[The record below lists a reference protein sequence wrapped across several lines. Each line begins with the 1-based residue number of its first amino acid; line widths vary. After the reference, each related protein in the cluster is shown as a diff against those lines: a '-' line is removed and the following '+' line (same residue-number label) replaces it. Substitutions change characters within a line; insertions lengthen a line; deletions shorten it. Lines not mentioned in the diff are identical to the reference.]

1 MRPAPAAALAAGV
14 AARAASAVRAS
25 ATPPPPRLVRTVR
38 ALPSASR
45 ALALTADGATAFVV
59 APLFGQVCRVRL
71 CDGALEVPPRLW
83 DEPAAGGDDEAS
95 GLGVRLRSLGAKA
108 AATPDGETVFVAGAE
123 SLEAPLYV
131 FDGSTDCAQV
141 GVLRV
146 DDARGACAVQ
156 LSADG
161 AHLLVG
167 GRGSVVVMDAKA
179 AAAAARNGGEAPAPR
194 AVLRADGQL
203 LHAAALATSAGGA
216 LAALCGSGRWA
227 LWRDPLRPGPPD
239 AADRLPC
246 GAARALALAADGRTL
261 VAGGSDDYRFGTHEG
276 CLCRWA
282 RSAGGDAHASSA
294 ATDADAGAGAAL
306 EAWASPPS
314 EAAPYA
320 PSVLLHGEVQ
330 ALAMT
335 ADGSRVFVANSRGL
349 MAEWRPHSPDAQPTP
364 LEEPAEDAARESWR
378 EPPQVHALALDAAG
392 RTLVGL
398 REASDGAELLVWAL

>member
-71 CDGALEVPPRLW
+71 CDGALEVPPRAR
-83 DEPAAGGDDEAS
+83 DEPAAGGDGDAV
-95 GLGVRLRSLGAKA
+95 GPATRLRSLGANA
-108 AATPDGETVFVAGAE
+108 AATADGATVFVAG
-123 SLEAPLYV
+123 SHSTEAPLYV
-131 FDGSTDCAQV
+131 YNGADCAPA

-156 LSADG
+156 LCADG
-161 AHLLVG
+161 AHLAVG
-167 GRGSVVVMDAKA
+167 GHGSVVLLDAEA
-179 AAAAARNGGEAPAPR
+179 AAAAARSGGAAPAPR
-194 AVLRADGQL
+194 AVLRAEGQL

-246 GAARALALAADGRTL
+246 GAARALALAADGRVL
-261 VAGGSDDYRFGTHEG
+261 AAGGSDDYRFGTHEG
-276 CLCRWA
+276 VLCRWA
-282 RSAGGDAHASSA
+282 LPAGAAEHAGIA
-294 ATDADAGAGAAL
+294 GADAGAEP
-306 EAWASPPS
+306 EAWESPPS

-320 PSVLLHGEVQ
+320 PSALLHGEVQ

-335 ADGSRVFVANSRGL
+335 ADGSRVFVANSRGVT
-349 MAEWRPHSPDAQPTP
+349 AEWRPHSPDAQLTP
-364 LEEPAEDAARESWR
+364 LEGPAEDAARESWH

>member
-239 AADRLPC
+239 AAGRLPC
-246 GAARALALAADGRTL
+246 GAARALALAADGRVL
-261 VAGGSDDYRFGTHEG
+261 AAGGSDDYRFGTHEG
-276 CLCRWA
+276 VLCRWA
-282 RSAGGDAHASSA
+282 LPAGAAEHAGIA
-294 ATDADAGAGAAL
+294 GADAGAEP
-306 EAWASPPS
+306 EAWESPPS

-320 PSVLLHGEVQ
+320 PSALLHGEVQ

-335 ADGSRVFVANSRGL
+335 ADGSRVFVANSRGVA
-349 MAEWRPHSPDAQPTP
+349 AEWRPHSPDAQLTP
-364 LEEPAEDAARESWR
+364 LERPAEDAARESWH